1 LSKRSSSNLDTIV
14 ESHAQS
20 DNKNQIV
27 NAKAINRQTSKAQ
40 PIPMQNNFQLQ
51 LTQNQQLLQQQ
62 PASNLQLQR
71 YSNELTQIND
81 ESSADENNS
90 SSVASTPDTIY
101 YFKLKS
107 AAFVPSAS
115 FTNNF
120 YGGSSS
126 IGNLANDTDIPPFIT
141 LLSND
146 FANLSDSEKQVAH
159 LDPHQMAQS
168 PPPPQNMLE
177 YNFQNPQKSS
187 LRQIKYRNDSVS
199 SQRGS
204 EDQMS
209 SPCSLPNFKMLDN
222 YNTQYLNANNSN
234 NYISNTNE
242 SPKNFNQITATS
254 MMTQQPDDFVFVE
267 SVMSFSY
274 VFKLDGSF
282 KYLNYIKKS
291 NNKSKTGICASKA
304 MTFAMVLLRFLSK
317 LSFEKNVKK
326 SQRKNP
332 RHF

>member
-20 DNKNQIV
+20 ENKNQIAA
-27 NAKAINRQTSKAQ
+27 AKGVNRQSSKAQ

-51 LTQNQQLLQQQ
+51 LTQHQQSHPQ
-62 PASNLQLQR
+62 PASSLQMQR
-71 YSNELTQIND
+71 YSNELTHIND

-126 IGNLANDTDIPPFIT
+126 IGNLANDNDIPPFIT

-159 LDPHQMAQS
+159 LDPNQMAQS

-177 YNFQNPQKSS
+177 YNFQNQQKSS

-199 SQRGS
+199 NQSGN
-204 EDQMS
+204 EDHMT

-222 YNTQYLNANNSN
+222 YNAQYLNNNN
-234 NYISNTNE
+234 NNNTSNTNG

-254 MMTQQPDDFVFVE
+254 LMAQQTDDFVFVE
-267 SVMSFSY
+267 SVS
-274 VFKLDGSF
+274 
-282 KYLNYIKKS
+282 
-291 NNKSKTGICASKA
+291 
-304 MTFAMVLLRFLSK
+304 
-317 LSFEKNVKK
+317 
-326 SQRKNP
+326 
-332 RHF
+332 

>member
-1 LSKRSSSNLDTIV
+1 MSKRSSSNLDTIV

-40 PIPMQNNFQLQ
+40 PIPMQNNLQLQ

-62 PASNLQLQR
+62 QPASSLQLQR

-177 YNFQNPQKSS
+177 YNFQNQQKSS
-187 LRQIKYRNDSVS
+187 LRQIKYRNDSMN

-254 MMTQQPDDFVFVE
+254 MMAQQPDDFVFVE
-267 SVMSFSY
+267 SVIYKIKMSF
-274 VFKLDGSF
+274 FF
-282 KYLNYIKKS
+282 NLN
-291 NNKSKTGICASKA
+291 
-304 MTFAMVLLRFLSK
+304 
-317 LSFEKNVKK
+317 
-326 SQRKNP
+326 
-332 RHF
+332 

>member
-1 LSKRSSSNLDTIV
+1 MSKRSSSNLDTIV

-20 DNKNQIV
+20 DTKNQTA
-27 NAKAINRQTSKAQ
+27 NAKAINRQSSKAQ
-40 PIPMQNNFQLQ
+40 PIPMQNNFQLH
-51 LTQNQQLLQQQ
+51 LTQQQQQ
-62 PASNLQLQR
+62 PASSLQLQR
-71 YSNELTQIND
+71 YSNELTHIND

-126 IGNLANDTDIPPFIT
+126 IGNLANDNDIPPFIT

-146 FANLSDSEKQVAH
+146 FAKQSDPEKQVAH
-159 LDPHQMAQS
+159 LDTYQMAQS
-168 PPPPQNMLE
+168 PPPPQNLLE
-177 YNFQNPQKSS
+177 YNFQNQQRSA

-199 SQRGS
+199 NQSGN

-222 YNTQYLNANNSN
+222 YNTQYLNTNNN
-234 NYISNTNE
+234 NNLSNTNE

-254 MMTQQPDDFVFVE
+254 MVAQQPDDFVFVE
-267 SVMSFSY
+267 SV
-274 VFKLDGSF
+274 
-282 KYLNYIKKS
+282 I
-291 NNKSKTGICASKA
+291 
-304 MTFAMVLLRFLSK
+304 
-317 LSFEKNVKK
+317 
-326 SQRKNP
+326 
-332 RHF
+332 